1 MKKTVVITGAGRGI
15 GAACAKLFA
24 KNDYNVAIN
33 YFKSKHKA
41 KQLSDTI
48 NKSGGCSEI
57 FYADVSNPSNVKQ
70 MHQEIKNKL
79 GNPQVLINNAGIA
92 QQKLFTDI
100 TINDWD
106 NMLNINTKSTFLCCK
121 EFLPHMINKKSG
133 RIINISSIWGV
144 VGGSCEVHYSA
155 SKAAIIG
162 LSKALAKEVALSG
175 ITVNCIAPGV
185 IATDMTSIHDKQTM
199 DILKQEIA
207 CGKIGNV
214 QDVANTAL
222 FLASD
227 EASYITGQVINVD
240 GGF

>member
-1 MKKTVVITGAGRGI
+1 MKKTVLITGASRGI
-15 GAACAKLFA
+15 GAACAELFA
-24 KNDYNVAIN
+24 KNNYKVAIN
-33 YFKSKHKA
+33 YFKSEQKA
-41 KQLSDTI
+41 RELSDTI
-48 NKSGGCSEI
+48 NKNGGCSEI
-57 FYADVSNPSNVKQ
+57 FHADVSNINDVKR
-70 MHQEIKNKL
+70 MREEIKNKL
-79 GNPQVLINNAGIA
+79 GNPQILINNAGIA

-100 TINDWD
+100 TIDDWE
-106 NMLNINTKSTFLCCK
+106 NMMNTNTKSVFFCCK
-121 EFLPHMINKKSG
+121 EFLPHMIHEKKG
-133 RIINISSIWGV
+133 KIINISSIWGV

-162 LSKALAKEVALSG
+162 LSKALAKEMALNG

-185 IATDMTSIHDKQTM
+185 INTDMTYIHNKQTI

-207 CGKIGNV
+207 CGKIG
-214 QDVANTAL
+214 DVKDIASTAL

>member
-1 MKKTVVITGAGRGI
+1 MKKTVLITGASRGI
-15 GAACAKLFA
+15 GAACAKMFA
-24 KNDYNVAIN
+24 QNNYNVAIN
-33 YFKSKHKA
+33 YFKNKQKA
-41 KQLSDTI
+41 SQLSYTI
-48 NKSGGCSEI
+48 NKSGGHSEI
-57 FYADVSNPSNVKQ
+57 FYADVSNPNDVKQ
-70 MHQEIKNKL
+70 MREEIKNKL

-106 NMLNINTKSTFLCCK
+106 NMINTNTKSTFLCCK
-121 EFLPHMINKKSG
+121 EFLPDMIHEKSG

-185 IATDMTSIHDKQTM
+185 IATDMTAIHDQQTM

>member
-1 MKKTVVITGAGRGI
+1 MPI
-15 GAACAKLFA
+15 GLFA
-24 KNDYNVAIN
+24 CHFRACYSLQGDILLGLGYLPV
-33 YFKSKHKA
+33 FR
-41 KQLSDTI
+41 
-48 NKSGGCSEI
+48 CSEI
-57 FYADVSNPSNVKQ
+57 FHADVSNINDVKR
-70 MHQEIKNKL
+70 MREEIKNKL
-79 GNPQVLINNAGIA
+79 GNPQILINNAGIA

-100 TINDWD
+100 TIDDWE
-106 NMLNINTKSTFLCCK
+106 NMMNTNTKSVFFCCK
-121 EFLPHMINKKSG
+121 EFLPYMIHEKKG
-133 RIINISSIWGV
+133 KIINISSIWGI

-162 LSKALAKEVALSG
+162 LSKALAKEMALNG

-185 IATDMTSIHDKQTM
+185 INTDMTSIHNKQTI

-207 CGKIGNV
+207 CGKIG
-214 QDVANTAL
+214 DVKDIANTAL